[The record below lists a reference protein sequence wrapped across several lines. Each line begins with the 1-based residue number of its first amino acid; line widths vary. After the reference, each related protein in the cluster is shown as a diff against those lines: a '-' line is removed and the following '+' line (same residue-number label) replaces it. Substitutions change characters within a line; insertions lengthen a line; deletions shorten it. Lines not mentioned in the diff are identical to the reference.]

1 MNNFFFKF
9 LKENDSILFQM
20 VVEEKMNISLLKN
33 LVKGMVLDFYFKL
46 FYIFNM
52 LDVKFKWYMFN
63 QLCLNIDFEL
73 LLKLFEN
80 IVKEFRNN

>member
-1 MNNFFFKF
+1 
-9 LKENDSILFQM
+9 
-20 VVEEKMNISLLKN
+20 
-33 LVKGMVLDFYFKL
+33 MVLDFYFKL

-52 LDVKFKWYMFN
+52 LDIKFKWYMFN